1 MHDLHVLAEKVTAID
16 IDSLQHTRSF
26 DHLPAHDEIQIVS
39 HALDEMTTKLH
50 NQVGAIKQF
59 VANVSHEFKTPLMS
73 LQSTLEV
80 AEKTQHYEQLFEH
93 VRHEIASM
101 HRLLDTLT
109 TLTHLQA
116 TPTIEKTV
124 HNVADVIA
132 PLVYSST
139 QHYPSVLFETSI
151 DPTLTVKMHR

>member
-1 MHDLHVLAEKVTAID
+1 VLAEKVTAID
-16 IDSLQHTRSF
+16 IDSLQHTWSF
-26 DHLPAHDEIQIVS
+26 AHLPAHDEIQIVS
-39 HALDEMTTKLH
+39 NALDEMTTKVH

-73 LQSTLEV
+73 LQSTLDV

-93 VRHEIASM
+93 VGHEIESM

-116 TPTIEKTV
+116 TSTIEKTV
-124 HNVADVIA
+124 HNVAEVIA
-132 PLVYSST
+132 PLVYSLT
-139 QHYPSVLFETSI
+139 QQYPDVLFETHI
-151 DPTLTVKMHR
+151 DPTVTIKTHR